1 MYMTPLEVQ
10 QQLISIGSY
19 TIETVPSLEQ
29 LTYVLEGIEERL
41 DIWLGYHPGK
51 KTYIE
56 DYRSSRTG
64 TVTLSQ
70 YPVILVRRVEIY
82 NHNDP
87 FWPTLY
93 ETENIM
99 SSWLRGA
106 VLKVGYPE
114 CAVKVVYDAGYDPLP
129 KRFQRAAFSLLRKSL
144 ETSGLTGDLGFLE
157 EPIRDVSSISIPGIS
172 KSFRLGDSKKGAG
185 GNGGG
190 SALDRELASLQEAGD
205 RRMHIFPR
213 T

>member
-1 MYMTPLEVQ
+1 MYLTPLEVQ
-10 QQLISIGSY
+10 KQLISIGVY
-19 TIETVPSLEQ
+19 TTETIPSLEQ
-29 LTYVLEGIEERL
+29 LAYVLEGIEERL
-41 DIWLGYHPGK
+41 DIWLGYHPGR

-56 DYRSSRTG
+56 DYRSSQTG

-82 NHNDP
+82 NYSDP
-87 FWPTLY
+87 SWPLLY
-93 ETENIM
+93 ATENIM
-99 SSWLRGA
+99 SNWLQGA

-114 CAVKVVYDAGYDPLP
+114 RAVKVVYDAGYDPLP

-144 ETSGLTGDLGFLE
+144 ATSGLTGDLSFLE

-172 KSFRLGDSKKGAG
+172 KSFRLGDSKKGSG
-185 GNGGG
+185 GSGGG
-190 SALDRELASLQEAGD
+190 SALDRELAALQEAGD
-205 RRMHIFPR
+205 RRMHLFPR